1 MSKDRKATGIPT
13 RCIELNPT
21 SKSVRLAG
29 RYISLAKLEEQSGLD
44 HGYVSYI
51 FQGKR
56 VPSLTYARTIAK
68 GLGMLDEKGE
78 PDING
83 LMAAIEDRKEELE
96 KAYRKSL
103 AS

>member
-1 MSKDRKATGIPT
+1 MSKVRKTTGIPT
-13 RCIELNPT
+13 RCLESNPT

-29 RYISLAKLEEQSGLD
+29 RYISLAELERQSGLD

-51 FQGKR
+51 LQGKR
-56 VPSLTYARTIAK
+56 MPSLKYAAVIAVQL
-68 GLGMLDEKGE
+68 GLYDAEGQ

-83 LMAAIEDRKEELE
+83 LMAAIKDRKEELE
-96 KAYRKSL
+96 LAYRKKL